1 MHMIQREPGRLN
13 TRWASR
19 GGCTGCSSSGRGTAA
34 AIAASA
40 RRSEWRG
47 RSWRRPLN
55 PIFKIA
61 FDGVGGG
68 LEWGLGTVAVSIIT
82 FSEVADDGFL
92 GLALALVGE
101 GVGHLA

>member
-1 MHMIQREPGRLN
+1 VGSDDLFCAGEDLVEGH
-13 TRWASR
+13 
-19 GGCTGCSSSGRGTAA
+19 GGGV
-34 AIAASA
+34 
-40 RRSEWRG
+40 ED
-47 RSWRRPLN
+47 
-55 PIFKIA
+55 
-61 FDGVGGG
+61 DGVGGG